1 MSRQARAALMVIVLG
16 TIFVLHRK
24 SFAQD
29 HVVPE
34 VLLRSDFERD
44 DAGWSHQ
51 GKADFGLDGDECH
64 GGRQSTRITVAPNA
78 APQWQ
83 QWWHEIPGIAYGD
96 EFQASV
102 WVRTKDAAG
111 GTGAYFALEY
121 LDADGRRCGI
131 SHSTVNL
138 DNGRKGWQRLTVE
151 GLAAT
156 GARRLRVNLILN
168 AHGTAWFDDVEVIR
182 TGRFVPWPDLG
193 NSQRTVT
200 IDTKQVVQPNFAGV
214 GYHVFHHVHPIS
226 QDHWEQVVGK
236 RWRELNPSFAR
247 MNHSWD
253 WSPEQVETVAR
264 HMAFFQTTGT
274 QLYLATWGPKDTT
287 TDAERKA
294 YARLIVDELEYLVR
308 QKGLTNIRYYCMTNE
323 LSLVTWGKLARDLP
337 KFRDYH
343 QALYDELQ
351 ARKLDIKLLATDAS
365 PISFWDTI
373 QWAAQNMDEITG
385 IYGGHHYVN
394 DRTLD
399 DERFYPWFLAKMQWG
414 VGLARAKHK
423 DFVLGEFGSKQD
435 GRTING
441 VFQDRCIYF
450 DTPLEPQ
457 MPIQVSEAAIAAIN
471 AGSYALG
478 YWTFMDFP
486 DQPGAKR
493 VNKWG
498 LFKWSGHDYSTRP
511 IYYAYGLLSKFFRGP
526 STVYRIDG
534 NDPRLRV
541 AAVEHHD
548 RKTWSIA
555 VVNRSQRDIRLV
567 IRLDGTPMTAH
578 FRKYVYNPARPPANP
593 FGDLQEPVGKTEM
606 SQGRLTDTVAAG
618 TLVVYTTAYRDHP
631 PSAVKGLTVTKTE
644 TGKLRLEWQPNT
656 EPDLCYYRIYRS
668 PGPAVSINIQTQI
681 ASTIATGFVDTQA
694 APGEA
699 CTYRVVAVDQ
709 SGNAG
714 ESEPAFPPFLFAAEG
729 AKKVIR
735 YGRDGAIS
743 WEYPA
748 EMARDVWQLPGG
760 NVLFCYNQSYD
771 PRRQDNPSGVMEVT
785 PDRKIAF
792 RFSTTGQVW
801 SCQRLPD
808 GNTLVG
814 ASSQGKLLV
823 VNPHGTIVREIKVLN
838 TPGHSC
844 MRNARQV
851 AGGNYLV
858 AEESA
863 HAAREY
869 SPAGNLVREIKLMFA
884 PYSAVRLKNGNT
896 LVCGQKS
903 IVEIDPGDKLVWSL
917 EGSEIPQA
925 GIRWFAGIQVLPND
939 NLFVCNA
946 GGRVAFLEIDRNKR
960 IVWQSNSGASVYPLG
975 HGIHRV
981 DVPDPAEK

>member
-1 MSRQARAALMVIVLG
+1 MAWMGPSTTAASRVPGSPWRRTRPRSGSNGG
-16 TIFVLHRK
+16 T
-24 SFAQD
+24 
-29 HVVPE
+29 
-34 VLLRSDFERD
+34 RSP
-44 DAGWSHQ
+44 ASP
-51 GKADFGLDGDECH
+51 
-64 GGRQSTRITVAPNA
+64 T
-78 APQWQ
+78 
-83 QWWHEIPGIAYGD
+83 GD

-102 WVRTKDAAG
+102 WVRTRDANG

-121 LDADGRRCGI
+121 LDADGKRCGI

-138 DNGRKGWQRLTVE
+138 DNGGKGWQRLTVE
-151 GLAAT
+151 GVAAT
-156 GARRLRVNLILN
+156 GAKRLRVNLIFN
-168 AHGTAWFDDVEVIR
+168 AHGTAWFDDVEVVR

-253 WSPEQVETVAR
+253 WSPEQVETAAR

-274 QLYLATWGPKDTT
+274 QLYLATWNPKDTT

-294 YARLIVDELEYLVR
+294 YAKLIVDELEYLVR
-308 QKGLTNIRYYCMTNE
+308 QKGLTNIRFYCMTNE

-343 QALYDELQ
+343 QALYDEIQ

-373 QWAAQNMDEITG
+373 QWATQNMDEITG

-441 VFQDRCIYF
+441 VFQDRCVYF
-450 DTPLEPQ
+450 DTPQESV
-457 MPIQVSEAAIAAIN
+457 MPIQVSEAALAAIN

-493 VNKWG
+493 INKWG

-526 STVYRIDG
+526 STVYRIEG

-555 VVNRSQRDIRLV
+555 AVNRNQRDIRVV
-567 IRLDGTPMTAH
+567 IRLDGAPVTAR
-578 FRKYVYNPARPPANP
+578 FRKYVYDPSQPPANP
-593 FGDLQEPVGKTEM
+593 FGDLQEPVGKVEM
-606 SQGRLTDTVAAG
+606 SQGRLTDTISAG
-618 TLVVYTTAYRDHP
+618 TLAVYTTAYDDDP
-631 PSAVKGLTVTKTE
+631 PAAVKGLTVAKTE
-644 TGKLRLEWQPNT
+644 TGKPRLEWQPNL

-668 PGPAVSINIQTQI
+668 PGPTVPISIKTQI
-681 ASTIATGFVDTQA
+681 ASTIATSFNDTQA
-694 APGEA
+694 ESGVAY
-699 CTYRVVAVDQ
+699 TYKIVAVDQ

-714 ESEPAFPPFLFAAEG
+714 ESESFFPPLLLC
-729 AKKVIR
+729 
-735 YGRDGAIS
+735 GRGCEEDRALRPGWGHRLGVPGGDGAGRL
-743 WEYPA
+743 A
-748 EMARDVWQLPGG
+748 TA
-760 NVLFCYNQSYD
+760 
-771 PRRQDNPSGVMEVT
+771 RRQRPVLLQPELRSPPTGQPERRHGGHPGPETRLPFLHHRPGLVVPAPARTATRWWGPPARASCWWSIPRVPSSGKSRSSTPPGTVACVT
-785 PDRKIAF
+785 PGRWPAAITSSP
-792 RFSTTGQVW
+792 RN
-801 SCQRLPD
+801 PPMPP
-808 GNTLVG
+808 GNTARR
-814 ASSQGKLLV
+814 ASWCGKS
-823 VNPHGTIVREIKVLN
+823 R
-838 TPGHSC
+838 
-844 MRNARQV
+844 
-851 AGGNYLV
+851 
-858 AEESA
+858 
-863 HAAREY
+863 
-869 SPAGNLVREIKLMFA
+869 
-884 PYSAVRLKNGNT
+884 
-896 LVCGQKS
+896 
-903 IVEIDPGDKLVWSL
+903 
-917 EGSEIPQA
+917 
-925 GIRWFAGIQVLPND
+925 
-939 NLFVCNA
+939 
-946 GGRVAFLEIDRNKR
+946 
-960 IVWQSNSGASVYPLG
+960 
-975 HGIHRV
+975 
-981 DVPDPAEK
+981 